1 MIVAKDVVVGFV
13 GLGTM
18 GGKMATNL
26 LKAGYKVVVHDLHRQ
41 AASHHLQEGAE
52 WADTPRALAERSDV
66 ILSSLPEPADVE
78 RVALGADGLI
88 EGVKKGAAYFDLST
102 NSQSVV
108 KKISAAFA
116 AKGADMLDAPVS
128 GGPSGAAS
136 RKMAIWVGGDKA
148 AFDKHKAVLDAMG
161 DRAAYIGPIGT
172 ATVAKLVH
180 NMSSYAVTAALAET
194 FTMGVK
200 AGVDPVALW
209 EAVRQGV
216 SGRRLTFDGLLEQ
229 FLPGKYDPPN
239 FALKTRDQGC
249 HAGDRARDANSACRC
264 ASAISRTPRWWRPC
278 NRGWEGRDSRVMMLL
293 QEERA
298 GVKIAVRSGA
308 DQTGGG
314 TRQGRRRLTFQ
325 ERTMPSFS
333 LAALTALE
341 LAPAELIDVAAACGY
356 EHVGLRLMPAVVG
369 GPAYPLMDDPAKLK
383 ETIARSAATGVTV
396 ADIEIAAL
404 RADTDIASFQSL
416 FEAGARLGAKH
427 ILVAA
432 YDPDLRRFA
441 DNYRAVLRGGAALWL
456 DRRSRIHAVDG
467 GAEPQGSDADCR

>member
-1 MIVAKDVVVGFV
+1 MTMSKDVVVGFV

-52 WADTPRALAERSDV
+52 WADTPRALAEKSDV

-108 KKISAAFA
+108 KKVSAAFA
-116 AKGADMLDAPVS
+116 AKGAAMLDAPVS

-136 RKMAIWVGGDKA
+136 GKMAIWVGGDKA
-148 AFDKHKAVLDAMG
+148 AFDKHKGVLDAMG
-161 DRAAYIGPIGT
+161 DRAAYIGPIGS

-180 NMSSYAVTAALAET
+180 NMSSYAVTCALAET

-239 FALKTRDQGC
+239 FALKLATKDVALATALGRELGVPMRLC
-249 HAGDRARDANSACRC
+249 NLTYAEMTEA
-264 ASAISRTPRWWRPC
+264 C

-298 GVKIAVRSGA
+298 GVKVAA
-308 DQTGGG
+308 DPERVKQAAERAKAGGG
-314 TRQGRRRLTFQ
+314 
-325 ERTMPSFS
+325 
-333 LAALTALE
+333 
-341 LAPAELIDVAAACGY
+341 
-356 EHVGLRLMPAVVG
+356 
-369 GPAYPLMDDPAKLK
+369 
-383 ETIARSAATGVTV
+383 
-396 ADIEIAAL
+396 
-404 RADTDIASFQSL
+404 
-416 FEAGARLGAKH
+416 
-427 ILVAA
+427 
-432 YDPDLRRFA
+432 
-441 DNYRAVLRGGAALWL
+441 
-456 DRRSRIHAVDG
+456 
-467 GAEPQGSDADCR
+467 